1 MAAAVLAAA
10 LTAAAAAAQTTNP
23 DGDLRSM
30 PPRTPMWWDGW
41 FPPAAP
47 KPPAAKPAAADKA
60 PTAGAPAA
68 ESSAAVRR
76 RETAAFLRRQAVCD
90 RLCEIAA
97 QNGDDALAQ
106 RANDL
111 EDRAW
116 AIFQERT
123 AGLQGGAAL
132 VDGDDAAPPKGSRG
146 RCDGRAEL
154 MRGGK
159 P

>member
-10 LTAAAAAAQTTNP
+10 LTAATAAAQTTNP

-41 FPPAAP
+41 FAPAAP
-47 KPPAAKPAAADKA
+47 KPPAAKPAADADKK
-60 PTAGAPAA
+60 PTAGATAVEAA
-68 ESSAAVRR
+68 AARR
-76 RETAAFLRRQAVCD
+76 RETAAYLRRQAVCD
-90 RLCEIAA
+90 RLRQVAV
-97 QNGDDALAQ
+97 QNGDDALYQQAQ
-106 RANDL
+106 DL

-116 AIFQERT
+116 AIYQERT
-123 AGLQGGAAL
+123 AGLPGGAAL
-132 VDGDDAAPPKGSRG
+132 VDGDEPAPAKGGRG
-146 RCDGRAEL
+146 RGDGRAEL